1 MSGTIDPS
9 ALAANLAAVRAR
21 VDAACRAAG
30 RDPADVRVLP
40 VSKTFGAEAVR
51 AAFALGERRFGEN
64 RVQEV
69 REKAPLLADCVL
81 EWVIIGPLQTNKAK
95 DVARLAHEVQ
105 TLDRIELAE
114 ALDHRLQLE
123 GRAIDVL
130 VQVKT
135 SPEESKHGLAP
146 EALPGLLAALRR
158 FDTLRVGGLMTI
170 ATHTDDET
178 EVRRCFRQL
187 RELRDAMAAAGHDL
201 PRLSMGM
208 SGDFAMAIAEGAT
221 EVRIG
226 SAIFGARPAT
236 AG

>member
-30 RDPADVRVLP
+30 RDPAGVSVLP

-69 REKAPLLADCVL
+69 REKAPLLADCAL

-146 EALPGLLAALRR
+146 EALPGQLAALRR
-158 FDTLRVGGLMTI
+158 FDTLRVVGLMTI

-208 SGDFAMAIAEGAT
+208 SGDFALAIAEGAT